1 MTPALTARPA
11 LPALT
16 GLRFIAA
23 AQVVGFHAHAMVPA
37 WRDNPALA
45 FLGAG
50 YSGVSLFFVLSGF
63 VLAYNYLT
71 PDGGGV
77 SSVRDFLVARFARVY
92 AVYLVGIVLA
102 LPIFARELQRSGT
115 AGAILRDG
123 VPVTTA
129 TLALVQAW
137 IPPYACRLNC
147 PGWSLSAEA
156 FFYLTFPLLGA
167 WLCRRGRPA
176 LLLVGAV
183 CWIVA
188 CSLVLSYLHIDP
200 ERLGGVTAA
209 TQSNWVAMLKFNP
222 LLRLPEF
229 ILGVSTGLIF
239 LRDPAALRKVAGPL
253 SIATLLVI
261 VALLSQHE
269 HMRYLLI
276 HNGVMSP
283 LYALL
288 IVTLAC
294 GVGPLAA
301 LLSTKLLG
309 LLGEASFALYLLH
322 VALLVYVV
330 KALAALHLS
339 IDRTPALISVYLI
352 VTQGIAILVLLRIEE
367 PARRFIRRRF
377 GTSRAAG
384 K

>member
-1 MTPALTARPA
+1 MAARPA

-37 WRDNPALA
+37 WRQNPALT

-71 PDGGGV
+71 PDGTGV
-77 SSVRDFLVARFARVY
+77 SSVREFLVARFARVY
-92 AVYLVGIVLA
+92 AVYMVGIVVA
-102 LPIFARELQRSGT
+102 FPIFVRELQR
-115 AGAILRDG
+115 AGGMGAMLRDG
-123 VPVTTA
+123 VPITA
-129 TLALVQAW
+129 ATASLLQAW
-137 IPPYACRLNC
+137 MPPYACRLNC

-156 FFYLTFPLLGA
+156 FFYLTFPLVGA
-167 WLCRRGRPA
+167 WLCRRSRVT
-176 LLLVGAV
+176 LVSVCAV
-183 CWIVA
+183 SWAIA
-188 CSLVLSYLHIDP
+188 CSLVLGYLRLDP
-200 ERLGGVTAA
+200 EHIGGVTAA
-209 TQSNWVAMLKFNP
+209 TESHWVAMLKFNP

-239 LRDPAALRKVAGPL
+239 LRDPAALKKIAGVL
-253 SIATLLVI
+253 SIVTLMSI

-269 HMRYLLI
+269 HMPYLLI
-276 HNGVMSP
+276 HNGVMAP

-301 LLSTKLLG
+301 LLSTKLFL

-330 KALAALHLS
+330 KALGALHLS
-339 IDRTPALISVYLI
+339 IDETPALITVYLL
-352 VTQGIAILVLLRIEE
+352 VAQGVAILVLLTIEE
-367 PARRFIRRRF
+367 PARRYIRRRF
-377 GTSRAAG
+377 SATRSAAS
-384 K
+384 

>member
-1 MTPALTARPA
+1 MAARPA

-37 WRDNPALA
+37 WRDNPALI

-71 PDGGGV
+71 PDGTGV

-92 AVYLVGIVLA
+92 AVYLVGIVVA
-102 LPIFARELQRSGT
+102 FPIFVRDLQR
-115 AGAILRDG
+115 AGAAAGMLRDG
-123 VPVTTA
+123 LPITA
-129 TLALVQAW
+129 ATVSLLQAW

-156 FFYLTFPLLGA
+156 FFYLTFPIVGA
-167 WLCRRGRPA
+167 WLCRRRRA
-176 LLLVGAV
+176 MLLGVCAV
-183 CWIVA
+183 CWAVA
-188 CSLVLSYLHIDP
+188 CSLVLGYLRLDP
-200 ERLGGVTAA
+200 EHIGGVTAA
-209 TQSNWVAMLKFNP
+209 TESNWVAMLKFNP

-239 LRDPAALRKVAGPL
+239 MRDPGALKKIAGPL
-253 SIATLLVI
+253 SIVTLVSI

-269 HMRYLLI
+269 HIRYLLI
-276 HNGVMSP
+276 HNGVLAP

-301 LLSTKLLG
+301 LLSTKVFH

-330 KALAALHLS
+330 KALSALHLS
-339 IDRTPALISVYLI
+339 IDQTPALIAVYLL
-352 VTQGIAILVLLRIEE
+352 VAQGVAILVLLRIEE
-367 PARRFIRRRF
+367 PARRFVRRRF
-377 GTSRAAG
+377 AAKRVDAG
-384 K
+384 

>member
-1 MTPALTARPA
+1 MAARPA

-37 WRDNPALA
+37 WRTNPALA

-71 PDGGGV
+71 PDGTGV
-77 SSVRDFLVARFARVY
+77 TSVRDFLVARFARVY

-102 LPIFARELQRSGT
+102 FPLFVRDLQRTSG
-115 AGAILRDG
+115 AGALLREG
-123 VPVTTA
+123 LPVTAATA
-129 TLALVQAW
+129 TLLQAW

-156 FFYLTFPLLGA
+156 FFYLTFPLLGV
-167 WLCRRGRPA
+167 WLCRRSRST
-176 LLLVGAV
+176 LVIIGIL
-183 CWIVA
+183 CWVLA
-188 CSLVLSYLHIDP
+188 CSLVLGYLKLDP
-200 ERLGGVTAA
+200 EHTGAVTAFTTTPLTA
-209 TQSNWVAMLKFNP
+209 ALKFNP

-239 LRDPAALRKVAGPL
+239 LRDPDALKRIAGPL
-253 SIATLLVI
+253 SVVTLIVI
-261 VALLSQHE
+261 GSLLSQHE
-269 HMRYLLI
+269 RMLYLLI
-276 HNGVMSP
+276 HNGVMAP

-288 IVTLAC
+288 IITLAC

-301 LLSTKLLG
+301 LFSTKLFG

-330 KALAALHLS
+330 KVLSVLGLS
-339 IDRTPALISVYLI
+339 IDRTPALITVYLI
-352 VTQGIAILVLLRIEE
+352 VAQGLAILVLLKIEE
-367 PARRFIRRRF
+367 PARRFVRRRF
-377 GTSRAAG
+377 ATKPSVASH
-384 K
+384 